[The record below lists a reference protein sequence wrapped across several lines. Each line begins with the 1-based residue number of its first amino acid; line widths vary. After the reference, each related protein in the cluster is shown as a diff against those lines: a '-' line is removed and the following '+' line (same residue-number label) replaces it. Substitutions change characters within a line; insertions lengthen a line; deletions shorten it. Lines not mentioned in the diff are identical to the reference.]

1 MSYRTIFSVV
11 NEHTLS
17 TVIARY
23 AIALAASSKAGLVL
37 YAAHE
42 EGCDEAILQRTGC
55 HQEHLHTIA
64 SELGITVSQ
73 ITDVGNICTLLPDRV
88 QAEKADLVFYPL
100 TPYKRYGVD
109 LQRNAVRRLQRTIRT
124 DLVIMRIITLARPHP
139 GQILVP
145 LGKKVSG
152 MERRLEFVSELAMC
166 FQARVTL
173 FHLFAD
179 TKARRM
185 PDDITLFR
193 KQLQQRHVSVQERS
207 GRGQIGR
214 AITVEA
220 VTRQNDLIVLG
231 ARGRG
236 LFRRLFFGN
245 PTGDVMNQPPC
256 NTVLFQAA
264 R

>member
-23 AIALAASSKAGLVL
+23 AIALASSSKAGLVL
-37 YAAHE
+37 YTAHE
-42 EGCDEAILQRTGC
+42 RDCDEAILQRTGR

-64 SELGITVSQ
+64 SELGITVTQ

-100 TPYKRYGVD
+100 TPYKRYGAD
-109 LQRNAVRRLQRTIRT
+109 LQRHTVRRLQLTIRT
-124 DLVIMRIITLARPHP
+124 DLAIMRVISLARPHP

-145 LGKKVSG
+145 LGKTVTG
-152 MERRLEFVSELAMC
+152 MERRLKFVTELAMC

-179 TKARRM
+179 NEPRGM
-185 PDDITLFR
+185 PDDITLIR
-193 KQLQQRHVSVQERS
+193 KQLQQHHVTVQERS
-207 GRGQIGR
+207 GKGQIGR

-231 ARGRG
+231 ASGRG
-236 LFRRLFFGN
+236 LFRRMFFGN
-245 PTGDVMNQPPC
+245 PAGDVMNQPPC